1 MSCEF
6 QEQKCREYC
15 EYRGLDVRNVYY
27 DKGISGKRADNR
39 PGLQKAMQEVCQ
51 RQGVLVVYDLFRLA
65 RSTRDAINILERL
78 ERRKADLAI
87 ITQQIDTSTPMGR
100 AFFQMAAVFG
110 ELERANTAERTRATL
125 VARQAA
131 GFRVGRYPPYG
142 WALDPQFPSRMEKVD
157 GKFKKIAGRIVQEP
171 REQMIIRCMI
181 NCFNQGMG
189 FKEIVD
195 WLNERGYK
203 PRPTNKG
210 WDGSYIKKIL
220 ARNA

>member
-142 WALDPQFPSRMEKVD
+142 WALDPQFPSRVPEPD
-157 GKFKKIAGRIVQEP
+157 GEG
-171 REQMIIRCMI
+171 
-181 NCFNQGMG
+181 
-189 FKEIVD
+189 
-195 WLNERGYK
+195 
-203 PRPTNKG
+203 
-210 WDGSYIKKIL
+210 
-220 ARNA
+220 